1 MKRTRAERKADAE
14 RWAIAER
21 QRRARRAEL
30 KDRIDRL
37 RFAARDSRRRLR
49 EEVPRVR
56 EACRQARKLL
66 KARIAIVRAELARLL
81 HVERPALRKRCKN
94 EPREVRARLRH
105 EVAERVREL
114 AAARG
119 YVAEVRRRG
128 ELKITGL
135 RRPNKR
141 DAIEALERLEHSDHE
156 VEVSIPPELVPAWHA
171 RRAFTEPTAHA
182 SRLEVFLEWAQ
193 DHPSDAARY
202 RLNAEEDPRVLEALV
217 ELEKR
222 EHERSARPTPKPK
235 RRRAPHVDARLE
247 AQRRQEF
254 DRGWSMAAREL
265 IGDHWSREVAAAF
278 LEQASRRFDP
288 FSVGYDTLI
297 ATYRDG
303 AELRELAGM
312 VRPSERFYRPELVH
326 EDLPAEGEE
335 IPF

>member
-1 MKRTRAERKADAE
+1 M
-14 RWAIAER
+14 
-21 QRRARRAEL
+21 
-30 KDRIDRL
+30 
-37 RFAARDSRRRLR
+37 R

-56 EACRQARKLL
+56 AACREARKLL

-81 HVERPALRKRCKN
+81 HVERPALRQRCKN
-94 EPREVRARLRH
+94 EPREVRDRLRH

-128 ELKITGL
+128 ELRLTGV

-141 DAIEALERLEHSDHE
+141 DALEALEALEHSDHE

-171 RRAFTEPTAHA
+171 RRAFTQPTMHA

-193 DHPSDAARY
+193 DHPADAARY
-202 RLNAEEDPRVLEALV
+202 RLNVEEDPRVLDALA

-222 EHERSARPTPKPK
+222 EHERAARPTPKKKP
-235 RRRAPHVDARLE
+235 RRAPHVDARLE

-265 IGDHWSREVAAAF
+265 LADQWSREGAAAF
-278 LEQASRRFDP
+278 LEQASKRSDP
-288 FSVGYDTLI
+288 FNLGFDALI

-303 AELRELAGM
+303 AELRELAGI

-326 EDLPAEGEE
+326 EDAPAEADE